1 MGKGNRTKK
10 QQAASVLADAGKR
23 SAAKKREMPT
33 WVGTLIVV
41 SVLVVIVLF
50 ATFSALNSRGVFLR
64 GKVIYESEHFEITV
78 PMMSYMVYTE
88 YQEWVNT
95 YESTGYMQYI
105 KGQGGQGLNTSAPLR
120 DQIYSSTTDEA
131 TGAVTTVT
139 WFDYFAGRATASIQQ
154 VLVLCEQARQY
165 GITLD
170 ESDYKTIDSTI
181 ESVEL
186 YAAYSGYTTSGYLSA
201 MYGKGVGEKDVR
213 AMMELTQLATKFT
226 GIKMEEF
233 ENGATDVRMEE
244 YYQQN
249 KSVFDIYVDYISY
262 AFEATF
268 KPVSDETENAAEKNA
283 EAYAKF
289 LADKERYQ
297 NYITELAACTDAES
311 FSNLLIRYLKEDLKL
326 KNPEKED
333 DAVSLEALQLQ
344 SGAHHIDYKRSDED
358 LALEDWLF
366 DTSDPVAA
374 GDTNTFKEDKDAG
387 REEIEPEEEGGEVT
401 YEYKD
406 ATATYTACYVLKPVH
421 KDDALLQD
429 VGHILFKSDTFASL
443 TDTSK
448 LTGKVKELA
457 QRLVDRGEKISAENM
472 AKELIAVMKEE
483 GKLITKVNEATG
495 EEYYYIE
502 KADFEA
508 YGNGYTE
515 DSNVFY
521 EDVARGD
528 MVKEFDAWLYDDDRI
543 LGEVSPA
550 GVKTTYGYHVMYY
563 AGEGDLENWK
573 SLAREKISTA
583 DYEEWYKIAAASV
596 TVTPTQKYWSKIN

>member
-10 QQAASVLADAGKR
+10 QQAASVLAGSGKR

-41 SVLVVIVLF
+41 SVLVAIVLF

-78 PMMSYMVYTE
+78 SMMSYMVYTE

-95 YESTGYMQYI
+95 YQSTGYMQFI
-105 KGQGGQGLNTSAPLR
+105 KGQGGSGLNTSAPLR
-120 DQIYSSTTDEA
+120 DQIYSSTTDET

-170 ESDYKTIDSTI
+170 ESDYKTIDSAL
-181 ESVEL
+181 ESMEL

-226 GIKMEEF
+226 QIKMEEF
-233 ENGATDVRMEE
+233 ENGATDLRMEE
-244 YYQQN
+244 YYQNN
-249 KSVFDIYVDYISY
+249 KNLFDIYVDHISY
-262 AFEATF
+262 TFNATF
-268 KPVSDETENAAEKNA
+268 KPVSDETEDAATKNA
-283 EAYAKF
+283 EAYEKF
-289 LADKERYQ
+289 VADKQRYE
-297 NYITELAACTDAES
+297 NYITELAECTDAES
-311 FSNLLIRYLKEDLKL
+311 FSNLLMLYLKEDLKL
-326 KNPEKED
+326 KDPEKSD
-333 DAVSLEALQLQ
+333 DAAALEALQKQ
-344 SGAHHIDYKRSDED
+344 SDAHHINYKKTDDD

-366 DTSDPVAA
+366 DTEDPVAA
-374 GDTNTFKEDKDAG
+374 GDTHTIKDEKENG
-387 REEIEPEEEGGEVT
+387 RKEIEPEEDGGEVT
-401 YEYKD
+401 YEYED
-406 ATATYTACYVLKPVH
+406 ATATYTVCYVLKPVH

-472 AKELIAVMKEE
+472 AKELIAVMKAD
-483 GKLITKVNEATG
+483 GKLITKTDEATG

-508 YGNGYTE
+508 YGNDYTE

-528 MVKEFDAWLYDDDRI
+528 MVTEFDAWLYDDGRVV
-543 LGEVSPA
+543 GEVSPV

-563 AGEGDLENWK
+563 GGEGDLENWK

-596 TVTPTQKYWSKIN
+596 TITPTQKYWSKIG

>member
-41 SVLVVIVLF
+41 TVLVAIALL
-50 ATFSALNSRGVFLR
+50 ATFGALNSRGVFLR
-64 GKVIYESEHFEITV
+64 NKVIYESEHFEITV

-88 YQEWVNT
+88 YQEFVNT
-95 YESTGYMQYI
+95 YQSSGYMQYI
-105 KGQGGQGLNTSAPLR
+105 KGTGGEGLNTSAPLR
-120 DQIYSSTTDEA
+120 EQIYSSTADET
-131 TGAVTTVT
+131 TGVVTTVT
-139 WFDYFAGRATASIQQ
+139 WFDYFAGRATTSIQQ
-154 VLVLCEQARQY
+154 VLVLCEQAHQY

-170 ESDYKTIDSTI
+170 ESDYKTIDSSI

-226 GIKMEEF
+226 SIKMEEF

-249 KSVFDIYVDYISY
+249 KSLFDTYVDHISY
-262 AFEATF
+262 TFETTF
-268 KPVSDETENAAEKNA
+268 KPVSAETENADEKNA

-289 LADKERYQ
+289 VADKERYEE
-297 NYITELAACTDAES
+297 YVTKLAECTDANA
-311 FSNLLIRYLKEDLKL
+311 FSGLLLQYLKADGAEDF
-326 KNPEKED
+326 
-333 DAVSLEALQLQ
+333 EALQKQ
-344 SGAHHIDYKRSDED
+344 SDAHHIDYKKSED
-358 LALEDWLF
+358 DDIALEDWLF
-366 DTSDPVAA
+366 DTKNPVAA
-374 GDTNTFKEDKDAG
+374 GDTKFFEDAGEAG
-387 REEIEPEEEGGEVT
+387 REEIDPEEDGGEVT
-401 YEYKD
+401 YEYSE
-406 ATATYTACYVLKPVH
+406 ATATYTACYVLRPVH
-421 KDDALLQD
+421 KDDARLQN

-457 QRLVDRGEKISAENM
+457 QRLLDREEKISAENM
-472 AKELIAVMKEE
+472 AKELIALMIEE
-483 GKLITKVNEATG
+483 KKMVEKTDEATNQK
-495 EEYYYIE
+495 YYYIE

-508 YGNGYTE
+508 YGNDYTE

-528 MVKEFDAWLYDDDRI
+528 MVTEFDAWLYDDGRI
-543 LGEVSPA
+543 VGEISPVA
-550 GVKTTYGYHVMYY
+550 VKTTYGYHVMYY
-563 AGEGDLENWK
+563 AGEGELENWK
-573 SLAREKISTA
+573 SLAREKISTK
-583 DYEEWYKIAAASV
+583 DYEDWYKVVAETV
-596 TVTPTQKYWSKIN
+596 TITPTQKYWSKIN